1 IDRCHATNDKS
12 PFRIIKIRLH
22 LGRIKSKRNDAMSKS
37 TQKLSPLQELIA
49 EQKLLCEE
57 VGSTYIEVSGDDVI
71 AVAVHTLN
79 QDPIV
84 GIRKTPDPSTR
95 VSWYIYAGEEVSSD
109 ADFEILTVREL
120 QDIAPEVLPYLALE
134 QGFRFMI
141 DADDYE
147 DVWKEGQE

>member
-1 IDRCHATNDKS
+1 
-12 PFRIIKIRLH
+12 
-22 LGRIKSKRNDAMSKS
+22 MSKN

-57 VGSTYIEVSGDDVI
+57 VGSAYVEVSGDDVI

-84 GIRKTPDPSTR
+84 GIRKASDAATK
-95 VSWYIYAGEEVSSD
+95 VSWYIYGGEQVSSD
-109 ADFEILTVREL
+109 ADFEIMTVREL
-120 QDIAPEVLPYLALE
+120 QDIAPEVLPYLALD